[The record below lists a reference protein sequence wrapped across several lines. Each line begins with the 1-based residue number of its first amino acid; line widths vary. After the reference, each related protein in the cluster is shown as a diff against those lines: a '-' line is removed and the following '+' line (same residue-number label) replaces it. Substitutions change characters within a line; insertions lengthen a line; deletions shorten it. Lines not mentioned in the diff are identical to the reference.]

1 MFKKLSSS
9 LLIVSA
15 CVFSSCTPTVKQ
27 EIAILPTPVSLT
39 EQSGSFVLKDG
50 MKIGVSDQS
59 LFPAVGY
66 LQEILRNVI
75 SSSVEVTTD
84 KNQVDMYF
92 QLKDTGGK
100 PGSYKLQSTPEYIQV
115 EANDYSGIISAIT
128 TIRQLL
134 PAAIEVQGE
143 KQTYSI
149 PVVQIEDVP
158 RFEWRGFMLDASRHF
173 WSKDEVKHVLDL
185 MSLYK
190 LNKFHW
196 HLSDDQGWR
205 IEIEKYPLLTE
216 KGAWRKFNE
225 QDRICMARAKEEDN
239 TDFLIPEDKIRIVEG
254 DTLYGGYYTHDD
266 IKEIVAYATQRGI
279 DVIPEI
285 DMPGH
290 FLAAISQYP
299 ELACDGLIGWGETFS
314 SPVCPG
320 KDATLEF
327 CQNVFKEVFELF
339 PYEYVHMGGDEVEKA
354 NWKKCLL
361 CQKRIRTE
369 KLGSVEEL
377 QAWFV
382 RDMEKF
388 FLANG
393 KRLIGWDEVV
403 ADGLSSDAA
412 ITWWRSWAK
421 DALPTATAQK
431 QKVIACP
438 NEYFYFDYAQDQNSV
453 KKILAYD
460 PCSDDRLSPEQK
472 KYIWGVQANLWSEW
486 IPTMKRIEYL
496 IVPRM
501 IALSEIAWAEPAA
514 KPSLEEFYRQLVP
527 QFKRMDVMRVNYRVP
542 DLQGF
547 YKVNAF
553 IDETTVDLTC
563 PLPGTEIRYT
573 TDGSMPTKESTLYNG
588 ALDVT
593 ETTDFAFRTFRPDG
607 SPSDVAHTKYVKA
620 PYAEA
625 VTAPAALQPGLKA
638 VWHDFRGN
646 LCADIDAAPV
656 KGEYVVES
664 VSIPEE
670 VKGNIGLV
678 MTGYLEVP
686 ADGIYTFA
694 LLSDDGS
701 TLTLDGELLGDSDGA
716 HSSVEIIVQKALKAG
731 LHPIEVRYFD
741 CNGGVLQ
748 MELVNEK
755 GEKEMLPGAWLKH
768 EVHARV

>member
-59 LFPAVGY
+59 LFPAAGY

-84 KNQVDMYF
+84 KSQVDMYF
-92 QLKDTGGK
+92 QLKDTVGK
-100 PGSYKLQSTPEYIQV
+100 PSSYKLESTPEYIRV
-115 EANDYSGIISAIT
+115 EATDYSGIISAIT

-134 PAAIEVQGE
+134 PATIEVQGE
-143 KQTYSI
+143 KQNYSI
-149 PVVQIEDVP
+149 PVVQIEDAP

-173 WSKDEVKHVLDL
+173 WNKKEVKHVLDL

-216 KGAWRKFNE
+216 KGAWRKFNT
-225 QDRICMARAKEEDN
+225 QDRTCMARAKEEDN

-299 ELACDGLIGWGETFS
+299 ELACDGLIGWGEIFS
-314 SPVCPG
+314 SPICPG
-320 KDATLEF
+320 KDTTLEF
-327 CQNVFKEVFELF
+327 CRNVFKEIFELF

-354 NWKKCLL
+354 NWKKCPL

-393 KRLIGWDEVV
+393 KKLIGWDEVV
-403 ADGLSSDAA
+403 TDGLSSDAA

-438 NEYFYFDYAQDQNSV
+438 NEHFYFDYAQDQNSV

-460 PCSDDRLSPEQK
+460 PCADERLSPEEK
-472 KYIWGVQANLWSEW
+472 KYIWGVQANLWAEW

-553 IDETTVDLTC
+553 IDETAVDLTC

-573 TDGSMPTKESTLYNG
+573 TDGSMPTKESALYDG
-588 ALDVT
+588 ALEVE

-607 SPSDVAHTKYVKA
+607 SPSDVVRTKYVKA

-625 VTAPAALQPGLKA
+625 VTAPAALQSGLKA

-646 LCADIDAAPV
+646 LCADIEAAPV

-678 MTGYLEVP
+678 LTGYLEVP

-701 TLTLDGELLGDSDGA
+701 TLMLDGELLGDNDGA
-716 HSSVEIIVQKALKAG
+716 HSPVEIIVQKALKAG

-755 GEKEMLPGAWLKH
+755 GEKEVLPSAWLKH
-768 EVHARV
+768 E

>member
-9 LLIVSA
+9 FLIVSA
-15 CVFSSCTPTVKQ
+15 CIFSSCTPTVKQ

-59 LFPAVGY
+59 LFPAAGY

-84 KNQVDMYF
+84 KSQVDMYF
-92 QLKDTGGK
+92 QLKDTVGK
-100 PGSYKLQSTPEYIQV
+100 PSSYKLESTPEYIRV
-115 EANDYSGIISAIT
+115 EATDYSGIISAIT

-134 PAAIEVQGE
+134 PATIEVQGE
-143 KQTYSI
+143 KQNYSI
-149 PVVQIEDVP
+149 PVVQIEDAP

-173 WSKDEVKHVLDL
+173 WNKKEVKHVLDL

-216 KGAWRKFNE
+216 KGAWRKFNT
-225 QDRICMARAKEEDN
+225 QDRTCMARAKEEDN

-299 ELACDGLIGWGETFS
+299 ELACDGLIGWGEIFS
-314 SPVCPG
+314 SPICPG

-327 CQNVFKEVFELF
+327 CRNVFKEVFELF

-354 NWKKCLL
+354 NWKKCPL

-460 PCSDDRLSPEQK
+460 PCADERLSPEQK
-472 KYIWGVQANLWSEW
+472 KYIWGVQANLWAEW

-501 IALSEIAWAEPAA
+501 IALSEIAWAEPTA
-514 KPSLEEFYRQLVP
+514 KPGLEEFYRQLVP

-553 IDETTVDLTC
+553 IDETTVELTC

-573 TDGSMPTKESTLYNG
+573 TDGSMPTKESALYNG
-588 ALDVT
+588 ALEVGK
-593 ETTDFAFRTFRPDG
+593 TTDFAFRTFRPDG
-607 SPSDVAHTKYVKA
+607 SPSDVVRTKYVKA

-678 MTGYLEVP
+678 LTGYLEVP

-701 TLTLDGELLGDSDGA
+701 TLMLDGELLGDNDGA
-716 HSSVEIIVQKALKAG
+716 HSPVEIIVQKALKAG

-755 GEKEMLPGAWLKH
+755 GEKEVLPSAWLKH
-768 EVHARV
+768 E

>member
-9 LLIVSA
+9 FLIVSA
-15 CVFSSCTPTVKQ
+15 CIFSSCTPTVKQ

-59 LFPAVGY
+59 LFPAAGY

-84 KNQVDMYF
+84 KSQVDMYF
-92 QLKDTGGK
+92 QLKDTVGK
-100 PGSYKLQSTPEYIQV
+100 PSSYKLESTPEYIRV
-115 EANDYSGIISAIT
+115 EATDYSGIISAIT

-134 PAAIEVQGE
+134 PATIEVQGE
-143 KQTYSI
+143 KQNYSI
-149 PVVQIEDVP
+149 PVVQIEDAP

-173 WSKDEVKHVLDL
+173 WNKKEVKHVLDL

-216 KGAWRKFNE
+216 KGAWRKFNT
-225 QDRICMARAKEEDN
+225 QDRTCMARAKEEDN

-299 ELACDGLIGWGETFS
+299 ELACDGLIGWGEIFS
-314 SPVCPG
+314 SPICPG

-327 CQNVFKEVFELF
+327 CRNVFKEVFELF

-354 NWKKCLL
+354 NWKKCPL
-361 CQKRIRTE
+361 CQKRIRTK

-382 RDMEKF
+382 RDIEKF

-393 KRLIGWDEVV
+393 KKLIGWDEVV

-460 PCSDDRLSPEQK
+460 PCADERLSPEQK
-472 KYIWGVQANLWSEW
+472 KYIWGVQANLWAEW

-501 IALSEIAWAEPAA
+501 IALSEIAWAEPTA
-514 KPSLEEFYRQLVP
+514 KPGLEEFYRQLVP
-527 QFKRMDVMRVNYRVP
+527 QFKRMDVMRVNYKVP

-553 IDETTVDLTC
+553 IDETTVELTC

-573 TDGSMPTKESTLYNG
+573 TDGSMPTKESALYNG
-588 ALDVT
+588 ALEVGK
-593 ETTDFAFRTFRPDG
+593 TTDFAFRTFRPDG
-607 SPSDVAHTKYVKA
+607 SPSDAVRTKYVKA

-678 MTGYLEVP
+678 LTGYLEVP

-701 TLTLDGELLGDSDGA
+701 TLMLDGELLGDNDGA
-716 HSSVEIIVQKALKAG
+716 HSPVEIIVQKALKAG

-755 GEKEMLPGAWLKH
+755 GEKEVLPSAWLKH
-768 EVHARV
+768 E

>member
-9 LLIVSA
+9 FLIVSA
-15 CVFSSCTPTVKQ
+15 CIFSSCTPTVKQ

-84 KNQVDMYF
+84 KSQVDMYF
-92 QLKDTGGK
+92 QLKDTVGK
-100 PGSYKLQSTPEYIQV
+100 PGSYKLESTPEYIRV
-115 EANDYSGIISAIT
+115 EATDYSGIISAIT

-134 PAAIEVQGE
+134 PATIEVQGE
-143 KQTYSI
+143 KQNYSI
-149 PVVQIEDVP
+149 PVVQIEDAP

-173 WSKDEVKHVLDL
+173 WNKKEVKHVLDL

-216 KGAWRKFNE
+216 KGAWRKFNT
-225 QDRICMARAKEEDN
+225 QDRTCMARAKEEDN

-299 ELACDGLIGWGETFS
+299 ELACDGLIGWGEIFS
-314 SPVCPG
+314 SPICPG

-327 CQNVFKEVFELF
+327 CRNVFKEVFELF

-354 NWKKCLL
+354 NWKKCPL
-361 CQKRIRTE
+361 CQKRIRTK

-382 RDMEKF
+382 RDIEKF

-393 KRLIGWDEVV
+393 KKLIGWDEVV

-460 PCSDDRLSPEQK
+460 PCADERLSPEQK
-472 KYIWGVQANLWSEW
+472 KYIWGVQANLWAEW

-501 IALSEIAWAEPAA
+501 IALSEIAWAEPTA
-514 KPSLEEFYRQLVP
+514 KPGLEEFYRQLVP

-553 IDETTVDLTC
+553 IDETTVELTC

-573 TDGSMPTKESTLYNG
+573 TDGSMPTKESALYNG
-588 ALDVT
+588 ALEVGK
-593 ETTDFAFRTFRPDG
+593 TTDFAFRTFRPDG
-607 SPSDVAHTKYVKA
+607 SPSDVVRTKYVKA

-664 VSIPEE
+664 ASIPEE

-678 MTGYLEVP
+678 LTGYLEVP

-701 TLTLDGELLGDSDGA
+701 TLMLDGELLGDNDGA
-716 HSSVEIIVQKALKAG
+716 HSPVEIIVQKALKAG

-755 GEKEMLPGAWLKH
+755 GEKEVLPSAWLKH
-768 EVHARV
+768 E

>member
-9 LLIVSA
+9 FLIVSA
-15 CVFSSCTPTVKQ
+15 CIFSSCTPTVKQ

-84 KNQVDMYF
+84 KSQVDMYF
-92 QLKDTGGK
+92 QLKDTVGK
-100 PGSYKLQSTPEYIQV
+100 PGSYKLESTPEYIRV
-115 EANDYSGIISAIT
+115 EATDYSGIISAIT

-134 PAAIEVQGE
+134 PATIEVQGE
-143 KQTYSI
+143 KQNYSI
-149 PVVQIEDVP
+149 PVVQIEDAP

-173 WSKDEVKHVLDL
+173 WNKKEVKHVLDL

-216 KGAWRKFNE
+216 KGAWRKFNT
-225 QDRICMARAKEEDN
+225 QDRTCMARAKEEDN

-299 ELACDGLIGWGETFS
+299 ELACDGLIGWGEIFS
-314 SPVCPG
+314 SPICPG

-327 CQNVFKEVFELF
+327 CRNVFKEVFELF

-354 NWKKCLL
+354 NWKKCPL

-393 KRLIGWDEVV
+393 KKLIGWDEVV
-403 ADGLSSDAA
+403 SDGLSSDAA

-460 PCSDDRLSPEQK
+460 PCADERLSPEQK
-472 KYIWGVQANLWSEW
+472 KYIWGVQANLWAEW

-501 IALSEIAWAEPAA
+501 IALSEIAWAEPTA
-514 KPSLEEFYRQLVP
+514 KPGLEEFYRQLVP

-553 IDETTVDLTC
+553 IDETTVELTC

-573 TDGSMPTKESTLYNG
+573 TDGSMPTKESALYNG
-588 ALDVT
+588 ALEVGK
-593 ETTDFAFRTFRPDG
+593 TTDFAFRTFRPDG
-607 SPSDVAHTKYVKA
+607 SPSDAVRTKYVKA

-678 MTGYLEVP
+678 LTGYLEVP

-701 TLTLDGELLGDSDGA
+701 TLMLDGELLGDNDGA
-716 HSSVEIIVQKALKAG
+716 HSPVEIIVQKALKAG

-755 GEKEMLPGAWLKH
+755 GEKEVLPSAWLKH
-768 EVHARV
+768 E

>member
-15 CVFSSCTPTVKQ
+15 CIFSSCTSTVKQ

-39 EQSGSFVLKDG
+39 EQSGSFVFKDG
-50 MKIGVSDQS
+50 MKIGVSHQS
-59 LFPAVGY
+59 LFPAIGY
-66 LQEILRNVI
+66 LQEILRNVV

-84 KNQVDMYF
+84 KDQVDMYF
-92 QLKDTGGK
+92 QLKEEGGK
-100 PGSYKLQSTPEYIQV
+100 PGSYKLQSTPDFIRV

-134 PAAIEVQGE
+134 PAEIEVQG
-143 KQTYSI
+143 KTQTYSI
-149 PVVQIEDVP
+149 PAVQIEDAP

-173 WSKDEVKHVLDL
+173 WNKEEVKHVLDL
-185 MSLYK
+185 MALYK

-205 IEIEKYPLLTE
+205 IEIERYPLLTE
-216 KGAWRKFNE
+216 KGAWRKFNT
-225 QDRICMARAKEEDN
+225 QDRTCMARAKEEDN

-290 FLAAISQYP
+290 FLAAIGQYP
-299 ELACDGLIGWGETFS
+299 ELACDGLIGWGQIFS
-314 SPVCPG
+314 SPICPG
-320 KDATLEF
+320 KDSTLEF
-327 CQNVFKEVFELF
+327 CRNVFKEVFELF
-339 PYEYVHMGGDEVEKA
+339 PYEYVHMGGDEVEKD
-354 NWKKCLL
+354 NWKKCPL
-361 CQKRIRTE
+361 CQKRIRAE

-393 KRLIGWDEVV
+393 KKLIGWDEVV

-421 DALPTATAQK
+421 DALPIATAQK

-438 NEYFYFDYAQDQNSV
+438 NEHFYFDYAQDQNSV
-453 KKILAYD
+453 KKILAFD
-460 PCSDDRLSPEQK
+460 PYTDNRLSPEQK
-472 KYIWGVQANLWSEW
+472 EYIWGIQANLWSEW
-486 IPTMKRIEYL
+486 IPTMRRIEYM

-501 IALSEIAWAEPAA
+501 IALSEIAWAEPTA
-514 KPSLEEFYRQLVP
+514 KPGLEEFYRQLVP
-527 QFKRMDVMRVNYRVP
+527 QFKRMYVMGVNYRIP

-547 YKVNAF
+547 YTVNAF
-553 IDETTVDLTC
+553 IDEAVVNLTC

-573 TDGSMPTKESTLYNG
+573 TDGSMPTRESALYNG
-588 ALDVT
+588 TLKVN
-593 ETTDFAFRTFRPDG
+593 ETTDFTFRTFRTDG
-607 SPSDVAHTKYVKA
+607 SPSDVTRTKYVKA

-625 VTAPAALQPGLKA
+625 IPAPSSLQPGLKA

-670 VKGNIGLV
+670 VKGDIGLV
-678 MTGYLEVP
+678 LTGYLEVP
-686 ADGIYTFA
+686 TDGIYTFA

-701 TLTLDGELLGDSDGA
+701 TLTLDGELLGDNDGA

-731 LHPIEVRYFD
+731 LHPIDVRYFD

-755 GEKEMLPGAWLKH
+755 GEKEALPKTWLKH
-768 EVHARV
+768 E

>member
-9 LLIVSA
+9 FLIVSA
-15 CVFSSCTPTVKQ
+15 CIFSSCTPTVKQ

-59 LFPAVGY
+59 LFPAAGY

-84 KNQVDMYF
+84 KSQVDMYF
-92 QLKDTGGK
+92 QLKDTVGK
-100 PGSYKLQSTPEYIQV
+100 PGSYKLESTPEYIRV
-115 EANDYSGIISAIT
+115 EATDYSGIISAIT

-134 PAAIEVQGE
+134 PATIEVQGE
-143 KQTYSI
+143 KQNYSI
-149 PVVQIEDVP
+149 PVVQIEDAP

-173 WSKDEVKHVLDL
+173 WNKKEVKHVLDL

-216 KGAWRKFNE
+216 KGAWRKFNT
-225 QDRICMARAKEEDN
+225 QDRTCMARAKEEDN

-299 ELACDGLIGWGETFS
+299 ELACDGLIGWGEIFS
-314 SPVCPG
+314 SPICPG

-327 CQNVFKEVFELF
+327 CRNVFKEVFELF

-354 NWKKCLL
+354 NWKKCPL

-393 KRLIGWDEVV
+393 KKLIGWDEVV
-403 ADGLSSDAA
+403 TDGLSSDAA

-460 PCSDDRLSPEQK
+460 PCADERLSPEQK
-472 KYIWGVQANLWSEW
+472 KYIWGVQANLWAEW

-501 IALSEIAWAEPAA
+501 IALSEIAWAEPTA
-514 KPSLEEFYRQLVP
+514 KPGLEEFYRQLVP

-553 IDETTVDLTC
+553 IDETTVELTC

-573 TDGSMPTKESTLYNG
+573 TDGSMPTKESALYNG
-588 ALDVT
+588 ALEVGK
-593 ETTDFAFRTFRPDG
+593 TTDFAFRTFRPDG
-607 SPSDVAHTKYVKA
+607 SPSDAVRTKYVKA

-678 MTGYLEVP
+678 LTGYLEVP

-701 TLTLDGELLGDSDGA
+701 TLMLDGELLGDNDGA
-716 HSSVEIIVQKALKAG
+716 HSPVEIIVQKALKAG

-755 GEKEMLPGAWLKH
+755 GEKEVLPSAWLKH
-768 EVHARV
+768 E

>member
-9 LLIVSA
+9 FLIVSA
-15 CVFSSCTPTVKQ
+15 CIFSSCTPTVKQ

-59 LFPAVGY
+59 LFPAAGY

-84 KNQVDMYF
+84 KSQVDMYF
-92 QLKDTGGK
+92 QLKDTVGK
-100 PGSYKLQSTPEYIQV
+100 PSSYKLESTPEYIRV
-115 EANDYSGIISAIT
+115 EATDYSGIISAIT

-134 PAAIEVQGE
+134 PATIEVQGE
-143 KQTYSI
+143 KQNYSI
-149 PVVQIEDVP
+149 PVVQIEDAP

-173 WSKDEVKHVLDL
+173 WNKKEVKHVLDL

-216 KGAWRKFNE
+216 KGAWRKFNT
-225 QDRICMARAKEEDN
+225 QDRTCMARAKEEDN

-290 FLAAISQYP
+290 FLAAIGQYP
-299 ELACDGLIGWGETFS
+299 ELVCDGLIGWGKTFS
-314 SPVCPG
+314 SPICPG
-320 KDATLEF
+320 KDTTLEF

-354 NWKKCLL
+354 NWKKCPL

-393 KRLIGWDEVV
+393 KKLIGWDEVV
-403 ADGLSSDAA
+403 SDGLSSDAA

-460 PCSDDRLSPEQK
+460 PCADERLSPEQK
-472 KYIWGVQANLWSEW
+472 KYIWGVQANLWAEW

-501 IALSEIAWAEPAA
+501 IALSEIAWAEPTA
-514 KPSLEEFYRQLVP
+514 KPGLEEFYRQLVP

-553 IDETTVDLTC
+553 IDETTVELTC
-563 PLPGTEIRYT
+563 PFRY
-573 TDGSMPTKESTLYNG
+573 PVL
-588 ALDVT
+588 
-593 ETTDFAFRTFRPDG
+593 
-607 SPSDVAHTKYVKA
+607 KYVIRQT
-620 PYAEA
+620 A
-625 VTAPAALQPGLKA
+625 VCLPKNQLFITVLWKLGRLRISLSALFVRMVLL
-638 VWHDFRGN
+638 RMR
-646 LCADIDAAPV
+646 C
-656 KGEYVVES
+656 
-664 VSIPEE
+664 
-670 VKGNIGLV
+670 
-678 MTGYLEVP
+678 VP
-686 ADGIYTFA
+686 
-694 LLSDDGS
+694 S
-701 TLTLDGELLGDSDGA
+701 
-716 HSSVEIIVQKALKAG
+716 
-731 LHPIEVRYFD
+731 
-741 CNGGVLQ
+741 
-748 MELVNEK
+748 M
-755 GEKEMLPGAWLKH
+755 
-768 EVHARV
+768 

>member
-9 LLIVSA
+9 FLIVSA
-15 CVFSSCTPTVKQ
+15 CIFSSCTPTVKQ

-59 LFPAVGY
+59 LFPAAGY

-84 KNQVDMYF
+84 KSQVDMYF
-92 QLKDTGGK
+92 QLKDTVGK
-100 PGSYKLQSTPEYIQV
+100 PSSYKLESTPEYIRV
-115 EANDYSGIISAIT
+115 EATDYSGIISAIT

-134 PAAIEVQGE
+134 PATIEVQGE
-143 KQTYSI
+143 KQNYSI
-149 PVVQIEDVP
+149 PVVQIEDAP

-173 WSKDEVKHVLDL
+173 WNKKEVKHVLDL

-216 KGAWRKFNE
+216 KGAWRKFNT
-225 QDRICMARAKEEDN
+225 QDRTCMARAKEEDN

-299 ELACDGLIGWGETFS
+299 ELACDGLIGWGEIFS
-314 SPVCPG
+314 SPICPG

-327 CQNVFKEVFELF
+327 CRNVFKEVFELF

-354 NWKKCLL
+354 NWKKCPL

-460 PCSDDRLSPEQK
+460 PCADERLSPEQK
-472 KYIWGVQANLWSEW
+472 EYIWGVQANLWAEW

-501 IALSEIAWAEPAA
+501 IALSEIAWAEPTA
-514 KPSLEEFYRQLVP
+514 KPDLEEFYRQLVP

-553 IDETTVDLTC
+553 IDETTVELTC

-573 TDGSMPTKESTLYNG
+573 TDGSMPTKESALYNG
-588 ALDVT
+588 ALEVGK
-593 ETTDFAFRTFRPDG
+593 TTDFAFRTFRPDG
-607 SPSDVAHTKYVKA
+607 SPSDAVRTKYVKA

-678 MTGYLEVP
+678 LTGYLEVP

-701 TLTLDGELLGDSDGA
+701 TLMLDGELLGDNDGA
-716 HSSVEIIVQKALKAG
+716 HSPVEIIVQKALKAG

-755 GEKEMLPGAWLKH
+755 GEKEVLPSAWLKH
-768 EVHARV
+768 E

>member
-9 LLIVSA
+9 FLIVSA
-15 CVFSSCTPTVKQ
+15 CIFSSCTPTVKQ

-59 LFPAVGY
+59 LFPATGY

-84 KNQVDMYF
+84 KSQVDMYF
-92 QLKDTGGK
+92 QLKDTAGK
-100 PGSYKLQSTPEYIQV
+100 PGSYKLESTPEYIRV
-115 EANDYSGIISAIT
+115 EATDYSGIISAIT

-134 PAAIEVQGE
+134 PAVTEVQGE
-143 KQTYSI
+143 KQNYSI
-149 PVVQIEDVP
+149 PVVQIEDAP

-173 WSKDEVKHVLDL
+173 WNKKEVKHILDL

-216 KGAWRKFNE
+216 KGAWRKFNT
-225 QDRICMARAKEEDN
+225 QDRTCMARAKEEDN

-299 ELACDGLIGWGETFS
+299 ELACDGLIGWGEIFS
-314 SPVCPG
+314 SPICPG

-327 CQNVFKEVFELF
+327 CRNVFKEVFELF

-354 NWKKCLL
+354 NWKKCPL

-393 KRLIGWDEVV
+393 KKLIGWDEVV
-403 ADGLSSDAA
+403 SDGLSSDAT

-431 QKVIACP
+431 QKVIVCP

-460 PCSDDRLSPEQK
+460 PCADERLSPEQK
-472 KYIWGVQANLWSEW
+472 EYIWGVQANLWAEW

-501 IALSEIAWAEPAA
+501 IALSEIAWAEPTA
-514 KPSLEEFYRQLVP
+514 KPDLEEFYRQLVP

-553 IDETTVDLTC
+553 IDETTVELTC

-573 TDGSMPTKESTLYNG
+573 TDGSMPTKESALYNG
-588 ALDVT
+588 ALEVGK
-593 ETTDFAFRTFRPDG
+593 TTDFAFRTFRPDG
-607 SPSDVAHTKYVKA
+607 SPSDVVRTKYVKA

-678 MTGYLEVP
+678 LTGYLEVP

-701 TLTLDGELLGDSDGA
+701 TLMLDGELLGDNDGA
-716 HSSVEIIVQKALKAG
+716 HSPVEIIVQKALKAG

-748 MELVNEK
+748 VELVNEK
-755 GEKEMLPGAWLKH
+755 GEKEVLPNAWLKH
-768 EVHARV
+768 E

>member
-1 MFKKLSSS
+1 MFKKLSTS

-15 CVFSSCTPTVKQ
+15 CVLSSCTSAVKQ
-27 EIAILPTPVSLT
+27 EVSILPTPVSLT
-39 EQSGSFVLKDG
+39 EESGEFVLKDG

-59 LFPAVGY
+59 LSPAAVY
-66 LQEILRNVI
+66 LQEMLRHIV
-75 SSSVEVTTD
+75 SSSVEFTND
-84 KNQVDMYF
+84 ASQVDVYL
-92 QLKDTGGK
+92 QLGNAGGK
-100 PGSYKLQSTPEYIQV
+100 SGSYKLQSTPKSILV
-115 EANDYSGIISAIT
+115 EASDYSGIIAAIAT
-128 TIRQLL
+128 LRQLL
-134 PAAIEVQGE
+134 PAEIESQVT

-149 PVVQIEDVP
+149 PAVRIADSP

-173 WSKDEVKHVLDL
+173 WNKEEVKHVLDL

-196 HLSDDQGWR
+196 HLTDDQGWR
-205 IEIEKYPLLTE
+205 IEIKKYPLLTE
-216 KGAWRKFNE
+216 KGAWRKFNTH
-225 QDRICMARAKEEDN
+225 DRTCMARAKEEDN
-239 TDFLIPEDKIRIVEG
+239 TDFLIPEDKLRIVEG
-254 DTLYGGYYTHDD
+254 DTLYGGYYTQED
-266 IKEIVAYATQRGI
+266 IKEVVAYATQRGI

-290 FLAAISQYP
+290 FLAAIGQYP
-299 ELACDGLIGWGETFS
+299 DLACDGLIGWGETFS
-314 SPVCPG
+314 SPICPG
-320 KDATLEF
+320 KDSTLDF
-327 CQNVFKEVFELF
+327 CRNIFKEVFELF
-339 PYEYVHMGGDEVEKA
+339 PYEYVHMGGDEVEKT
-354 NWKKCLL
+354 NWKKCPR

-393 KRLIGWDEVV
+393 KKLIGWDEVV

-421 DALPTATAQK
+421 DALPTATAQN

-438 NEYFYFDYAQDQNSV
+438 NEYFYFDYAPDRNSV

-460 PCSDDRLSPEQK
+460 PCADDRLSSEQK
-472 KYIWGVQANLWSEW
+472 EFIWGVQANLWAEW
-486 IPTMKRIEYL
+486 IPSMKRVEYL

-501 IALSEIAWAEPAA
+501 MALSEIAWVEPAA
-514 KPSLEEFYRQLVP
+514 KPTIEEFYHQLVP

-553 IDETTVDLTC
+553 VDETSVDLIS
-563 PLPGTEIRYT
+563 PLPGAEIRYT
-573 TDGSMPTKESTLYNG
+573 TDGSMPTKESSLYGG
-588 ALDVT
+588 ALKVT

-607 SPSDVAHTKYVKA
+607 SPSDVAYAKYIKT

-625 VTAPAALQPGLKA
+625 VTAPAALKDGLKA
-638 VWHDFRGN
+638 VWHDYHGD

-664 VSIPEE
+664 VSIPEG
-670 VKGNIGLV
+670 VKGDIGLIL
-678 MTGYLEVP
+678 TGYLEIP

-701 TLTLDGELLGDSDGA
+701 TLVLDGELLGDNDGA
-716 HSSVEIIVQKALKAG
+716 HAPVEIIVQKALKAG

-741 CNGGVLQ
+741 YNGGLLE
-748 MELVNEK
+748 MKLVTEK
-755 GEKEMLPGAWLKH
+755 GEKEALPAAWLKH
-768 EVHARV
+768 E

>member
-9 LLIVSA
+9 FLIVSA
-15 CVFSSCTPTVKQ
+15 CIFSSCTPTVKQ

-59 LFPAVGY
+59 LFPAAGY

-84 KNQVDMYF
+84 KSQVDMYF
-92 QLKDTGGK
+92 QLKDIVGK
-100 PGSYKLQSTPEYIQV
+100 PGSYKLESTPEYIRV
-115 EANDYSGIISAIT
+115 EATDYSGIISAIT

-134 PAAIEVQGE
+134 PATIEVQGE
-143 KQTYSI
+143 KQNYSI
-149 PVVQIEDVP
+149 PVVQIEDAP

-173 WSKDEVKHVLDL
+173 WNKKEVKHVLDL

-216 KGAWRKFNE
+216 KGAWRKFNT
-225 QDRICMARAKEEDN
+225 QDRTCMARAKEEDN

-299 ELACDGLIGWGETFS
+299 ELACDGLIGWGEIFS
-314 SPVCPG
+314 SPICPG

-327 CQNVFKEVFELF
+327 CRNVFKEVFELF

-354 NWKKCLL
+354 NWKKCPL

-393 KRLIGWDEVV
+393 KKLIGWDEVV
-403 ADGLSSDAA
+403 SDGLSSDAA

-460 PCSDDRLSPEQK
+460 PCADERLSPEQK
-472 KYIWGVQANLWSEW
+472 KYIWGVQANLWAEW

-501 IALSEIAWAEPAA
+501 IALSEIAWAEPTA
-514 KPSLEEFYRQLVP
+514 KPGLEEFYRQLVP

-553 IDETTVDLTC
+553 IDETTVELTC

-573 TDGSMPTKESTLYNG
+573 TDGSMPTKESALYNG
-588 ALDVT
+588 ALEVGK
-593 ETTDFAFRTFRPDG
+593 TTDFAFRTFRPDG
-607 SPSDVAHTKYVKA
+607 SPSDAVRTKYVKA

-678 MTGYLEVP
+678 LTGYLEVP

-701 TLTLDGELLGDSDGA
+701 TLMLDGELLGDNDGA
-716 HSSVEIIVQKALKAG
+716 HSPVEIIVQKALKAG

-755 GEKEMLPGAWLKH
+755 GEKEVLPSAWLKH
-768 EVHARV
+768 E

>member
-9 LLIVSA
+9 FLIVSA
-15 CVFSSCTPTVKQ
+15 CIFSSCTPTVKQ

-59 LFPAVGY
+59 LFPAAGY

-84 KNQVDMYF
+84 KSQVDMYF
-92 QLKDTGGK
+92 QLKDTVGK
-100 PGSYKLQSTPEYIQV
+100 PSSYKLESTPEYIRV
-115 EANDYSGIISAIT
+115 EATDYSGIISAIT

-134 PAAIEVQGE
+134 PATIEVQGE
-143 KQTYSI
+143 KQNYSI
-149 PVVQIEDVP
+149 PVVQIEDAP

-173 WSKDEVKHVLDL
+173 WNKKEVKHVLDL

-216 KGAWRKFNE
+216 KGAWRKFNT
-225 QDRICMARAKEEDN
+225 QDRTCMARAKEEDN

-299 ELACDGLIGWGETFS
+299 ELACDGLIGWGEIFS
-314 SPVCPG
+314 SPICPG

-327 CQNVFKEVFELF
+327 CRNVFKEVFELF

-354 NWKKCLL
+354 NWKKCPL

-393 KRLIGWDEVV
+393 KKLIGWDEVV
-403 ADGLSSDAA
+403 SDGLSSDAA

-460 PCSDDRLSPEQK
+460 PCADERLSPEQK
-472 KYIWGVQANLWSEW
+472 KYIWGVQANLWAEW

-501 IALSEIAWAEPAA
+501 IALSEIAWAEPTA
-514 KPSLEEFYRQLVP
+514 KPGLEEFYRQLVP

-553 IDETTVDLTC
+553 IDETTVELTC

-573 TDGSMPTKESTLYNG
+573 TDGSMPTKESALYNG
-588 ALDVT
+588 ALEVGK
-593 ETTDFAFRTFRPDG
+593 TTDFAFRTFRPDG
-607 SPSDVAHTKYVKA
+607 SPSDAVRTKYVKA

-625 VTAPAALQPGLKA
+625 VTAPAALQSGLKA

-646 LCADIDAAPV
+646 LCADIEAAPV

-678 MTGYLEVP
+678 LTGYLEVP

-701 TLTLDGELLGDSDGA
+701 TLMLDGELLGDNDGA
-716 HSSVEIIVQKALKAG
+716 HSPVEIIVQKALKAG

-755 GEKEMLPGAWLKH
+755 GEKEVLPSAWLKH
-768 EVHARV
+768 E

>member
-9 LLIVSA
+9 FLIVSA
-15 CVFSSCTPTVKQ
+15 CIFSSCTPTVKQ

-59 LFPAVGY
+59 LFPAAGY

-84 KNQVDMYF
+84 KSQVDMYF
-92 QLKDTGGK
+92 QLKDTVGK
-100 PGSYKLQSTPEYIQV
+100 PGSYKLESTPEYIRV
-115 EANDYSGIISAIT
+115 EATDYSGIISAIT

-134 PAAIEVQGE
+134 PATIEVQGE
-143 KQTYSI
+143 KQNYSI
-149 PVVQIEDVP
+149 PVVQIEDAP

-173 WSKDEVKHVLDL
+173 WNKKEVKHVLDL

-216 KGAWRKFNE
+216 KGAWRKFNT
-225 QDRICMARAKEEDN
+225 QDRTCMARAKEEDN

-299 ELACDGLIGWGETFS
+299 ELACDGLIGWGEIFS
-314 SPVCPG
+314 SPICPG

-327 CQNVFKEVFELF
+327 CRNVFKEVFELF

-354 NWKKCLL
+354 NWKKCPL

-460 PCSDDRLSPEQK
+460 PCADERLSPEQK
-472 KYIWGVQANLWSEW
+472 KYIWGVQANLWAEW

-501 IALSEIAWAEPAA
+501 IALSEIAWAEPTA
-514 KPSLEEFYRQLVP
+514 KPGLEEFYRQLVP

-553 IDETTVDLTC
+553 IDETTVELTC

-573 TDGSMPTKESTLYNG
+573 TDGSMPTKESALYNG
-588 ALDVT
+588 ALEVGK
-593 ETTDFAFRTFRPDG
+593 TTDFAFRTFRPDG
-607 SPSDVAHTKYVKA
+607 SPSDVVRTKYVKA

-678 MTGYLEVP
+678 LTGYLEVP

-701 TLTLDGELLGDSDGA
+701 TLMLDGELLGDNDGA
-716 HSSVEIIVQKALKAG
+716 HSPVEIIVQKALKAG

-755 GEKEMLPGAWLKH
+755 GEKEVLPSAWLKH
-768 EVHARV
+768 E

>member
-9 LLIVSA
+9 FLIVSA
-15 CVFSSCTPTVKQ
+15 CIFSSCTPTVKQ

-59 LFPAVGY
+59 LFPAAGY

-84 KNQVDMYF
+84 KSQVDMYF
-92 QLKDTGGK
+92 QLKDTVGK
-100 PGSYKLQSTPEYIQV
+100 PSSYKLESTPEYIRV
-115 EANDYSGIISAIT
+115 EATDYSGIISAIT

-134 PAAIEVQGE
+134 PATIEVQGE
-143 KQTYSI
+143 KQNYSI
-149 PVVQIEDVP
+149 PVVQIEDAP

-173 WSKDEVKHVLDL
+173 WNKKEVKHVLDL

-216 KGAWRKFNE
+216 KGAWRKFNT
-225 QDRICMARAKEEDN
+225 QDRTCMARAKEEDN

-299 ELACDGLIGWGETFS
+299 ELACDGLIGWGEIFS
-314 SPVCPG
+314 SPICPG

-327 CQNVFKEVFELF
+327 CRNVFKEVFELF

-354 NWKKCLL
+354 NWKKCPL

-460 PCSDDRLSPEQK
+460 PCADERLSPEQK
-472 KYIWGVQANLWSEW
+472 KYIWGVQANLWAEW

-501 IALSEIAWAEPAA
+501 IALSEIAWAEPTA
-514 KPSLEEFYRQLVP
+514 KPGLEEFYRQLVP

-553 IDETTVDLTC
+553 IDETTVELTC

-573 TDGSMPTKESTLYNG
+573 TDGSMPTKESALYNG
-588 ALDVT
+588 ALEVGK
-593 ETTDFAFRTFRPDG
+593 TTDFAFRTFRPDG
-607 SPSDVAHTKYVKA
+607 SPPDAVRTKYVKA

-678 MTGYLEVP
+678 LTGYLEVP

-701 TLTLDGELLGDSDGA
+701 TLMLDGELLGDNDGA
-716 HSSVEIIVQKALKAG
+716 HSPVEIIVQKALKAG

-755 GEKEMLPGAWLKH
+755 GEKEVLPSAWLKH
-768 EVHARV
+768 E

>member
-9 LLIVSA
+9 FLIVSA
-15 CVFSSCTPTVKQ
+15 CIFSSCTPTVKQ

-59 LFPAVGY
+59 LFPAAGY

-84 KNQVDMYF
+84 KSQVDMYF
-92 QLKDTGGK
+92 QLKDTVGK
-100 PGSYKLQSTPEYIQV
+100 PSSYKLESTPEYIRV
-115 EANDYSGIISAIT
+115 EATDYSGIISAIT

-134 PAAIEVQGE
+134 PATIEVQGE
-143 KQTYSI
+143 KQNYSI
-149 PVVQIEDVP
+149 PVVQIEDAP

-173 WSKDEVKHVLDL
+173 WNKKEVKHVLDL

-216 KGAWRKFNE
+216 KGAWRKFNT
-225 QDRICMARAKEEDN
+225 QDRTCMARAKEEDN

-290 FLAAISQYP
+290 FLAAIGQYS
-299 ELACDGLIGWGETFS
+299 ELVCDGLIGWGKTFS
-314 SPVCPG
+314 SPICPG
-320 KDATLEF
+320 KDTTLEF

-354 NWKKCLL
+354 NWKKCPL

-393 KRLIGWDEVV
+393 KKLIGWDEVV
-403 ADGLSSDAA
+403 SDGLSSDAA

-460 PCSDDRLSPEQK
+460 PCADERLSPEQK
-472 KYIWGVQANLWSEW
+472 KYIWGVQANLWAEW

-501 IALSEIAWAEPAA
+501 IALSEIAWAEPTA
-514 KPSLEEFYRQLVP
+514 KPGLEEFYRQLVP

-553 IDETTVDLTC
+553 IDETTVELTC

-573 TDGSMPTKESTLYNG
+573 TDGSMPTKESALYNG
-588 ALDVT
+588 ALEVGK
-593 ETTDFAFRTFRPDG
+593 TTDFAFRTFRPDG
-607 SPSDVAHTKYVKA
+607 SPSDAVRTKYVKA

-678 MTGYLEVP
+678 LTGYLEVP

-701 TLTLDGELLGDSDGA
+701 TLMLDGELLGDNDGA
-716 HSSVEIIVQKALKAG
+716 HSPVEIIVQKALKAG

-755 GEKEMLPGAWLKH
+755 GEKEVLPSAWLKH
-768 EVHARV
+768 E

>member
-9 LLIVSA
+9 FLIVSA
-15 CVFSSCTPTVKQ
+15 CIFSSCTPTVKQ

-59 LFPAVGY
+59 LFPAAGY

-84 KNQVDMYF
+84 KSQVDMYF
-92 QLKDTGGK
+92 QLKDIVGK
-100 PGSYKLQSTPEYIQV
+100 PGSYKLESTPEYIRV
-115 EANDYSGIISAIT
+115 EATDYSGIISAIT

-134 PAAIEVQGE
+134 PATIEVQGE
-143 KQTYSI
+143 KQNYSI
-149 PVVQIEDVP
+149 PVVQIEDAP

-173 WSKDEVKHVLDL
+173 WNKKEVKHVLDL

-216 KGAWRKFNE
+216 KGAWRKFNT
-225 QDRICMARAKEEDN
+225 QDRTCMARAKEEDN

-290 FLAAISQYP
+290 FLAASGQYP
-299 ELACDGLIGWGETFS
+299 ELVCDGLIGWGKTFS
-314 SPVCPG
+314 SPICPG
-320 KDATLEF
+320 KDTTLEF

-354 NWKKCLL
+354 NWKKCPL

-393 KRLIGWDEVV
+393 KKLIGWDEVV
-403 ADGLSSDAA
+403 SDGLSSDAA

-460 PCSDDRLSPEQK
+460 PCADERLSPEQK
-472 KYIWGVQANLWSEW
+472 KYIWGVQANLWAEW

-501 IALSEIAWAEPAA
+501 IALSEIAWAEPTA
-514 KPSLEEFYRQLVP
+514 KPGLEEFYRQLVP

-553 IDETTVDLTC
+553 IDETTVELTC

-573 TDGSMPTKESTLYNG
+573 TGGSMPTKESALYNG
-588 ALDVT
+588 ALEVGK
-593 ETTDFAFRTFRPDG
+593 TTDFAFRTFRPDG
-607 SPSDVAHTKYVKA
+607 SPSDAVRTKYVKA

-646 LCADIDAAPV
+646 LCADIDVAPV

-678 MTGYLEVP
+678 LTGYLEVP

-701 TLTLDGELLGDSDGA
+701 TLMLDGELLGDNDGA
-716 HSSVEIIVQKALKAG
+716 HSPVEIIVQKALKAG

-755 GEKEMLPGAWLKH
+755 GEKEVLPSAWLKH
-768 EVHARV
+768 E

>member
-59 LFPAVGY
+59 LFLAVGY

>member
-9 LLIVSA
+9 FLIVSA
-15 CVFSSCTPTVKQ
+15 CIFSSCTPTVKQ

-59 LFPAVGY
+59 LFPAAGY

-84 KNQVDMYF
+84 KSQVDMYF
-92 QLKDTGGK
+92 QLKDTVGK
-100 PGSYKLQSTPEYIQV
+100 PGSYKLESTPEYIRV
-115 EANDYSGIISAIT
+115 EATDYSGIISAIT

-134 PAAIEVQGE
+134 PATIEVQGE
-143 KQTYSI
+143 KQNYSI
-149 PVVQIEDVP
+149 PVVQIEDAP

-173 WSKDEVKHVLDL
+173 WNKKEVKHVLDL

-216 KGAWRKFNE
+216 KGAWRKFNT
-225 QDRICMARAKEEDN
+225 QDRTCMARAKEEDN

-299 ELACDGLIGWGETFS
+299 ELACDGLIGWGEIFS
-314 SPVCPG
+314 SPICPG

-327 CQNVFKEVFELF
+327 CRNVFKEVFELF

-354 NWKKCLL
+354 NWKKCPL

-393 KRLIGWDEVV
+393 KKLIGWDEVV
-403 ADGLSSDAA
+403 SDGLSSDAA

-460 PCSDDRLSPEQK
+460 PCADERLSPEQK
-472 KYIWGVQANLWSEW
+472 KYIWGVQANLWAEW

-501 IALSEIAWAEPAA
+501 IALSEIAWAEPTA
-514 KPSLEEFYRQLVP
+514 KPGLEEFYRQLVP

-553 IDETTVDLTC
+553 IDETTVELTC

-573 TDGSMPTKESTLYNG
+573 TDGSMPTKESALYNG
-588 ALDVT
+588 ALEVGK
-593 ETTDFAFRTFRPDG
+593 TTDFAFRTFRPDG
-607 SPSDVAHTKYVKA
+607 SPSDAVRTKYVKA

-625 VTAPAALQPGLKA
+625 VTAPAALQAGLKA

-678 MTGYLEVP
+678 LTGYLEVP

-701 TLTLDGELLGDSDGA
+701 TLMLDGELLGDNDGA
-716 HSSVEIIVQKALKAG
+716 HSPVEIIVQKALKAG

-755 GEKEMLPGAWLKH
+755 GEKEVLPSAWLKH
-768 EVHARV
+768 E

>member
-1 MFKKLSSS
+1 
-9 LLIVSA
+9 
-15 CVFSSCTPTVKQ
+15 
-27 EIAILPTPVSLT
+27 
-39 EQSGSFVLKDG
+39 

-59 LFPAVGY
+59 LFPAAGY

-84 KNQVDMYF
+84 KSQVDMYF
-92 QLKDTGGK
+92 QLKDTVGK
-100 PGSYKLQSTPEYIQV
+100 SGSYKLESTPEYIRV
-115 EANDYSGIISAIT
+115 EATDYSGIISAIT

-134 PAAIEVQGE
+134 PATIEVQGE
-143 KQTYSI
+143 KQNYSI
-149 PVVQIEDVP
+149 PIVQIEDAP

-173 WSKDEVKHVLDL
+173 WNKKEVKHVLDL

-216 KGAWRKFNE
+216 KGAWRKFNT
-225 QDRICMARAKEEDN
+225 QDRTCMARAKEEDN

-299 ELACDGLIGWGETFS
+299 ELACDGLIGWGEIFS
-314 SPVCPG
+314 SPICPG

-327 CQNVFKEVFELF
+327 CRNVFKEVFELF

-354 NWKKCLL
+354 NWKKCPL

-460 PCSDDRLSPEQK
+460 PCADERLSPEQK
-472 KYIWGVQANLWSEW
+472 KYIWGVQANLWAEW

-514 KPSLEEFYRQLVP
+514 KPGLEEFYRQLVP

-547 YKVNAF
+547 YKVNAC
-553 IDETTVDLTC
+553 IDETAMELTC

-573 TDGSMPTKESTLYNG
+573 TDGSMPTKESALYNG
-588 ALDVT
+588 ALEVGK
-593 ETTDFAFRTFRPDG
+593 TTDFAFRTFRPDG
-607 SPSDVAHTKYVKA
+607 SPSDVVRTKYVKA

-646 LCADIDAAPV
+646 LCADMDAAPV

-678 MTGYLEVP
+678 LTGYLEVP

-701 TLTLDGELLGDSDGA
+701 TLMLDGELLGDNDGA
-716 HSSVEIIVQKALKAG
+716 HSPVEIIVQKALKVG

-755 GEKEMLPGAWLKH
+755 GEKEVLPSMWLKH
-768 EVHARV
+768 E

>member
-1 MFKKLSSS
+1 MFKQLSTS

-15 CVFSSCTPTVKQ
+15 CVFSACTSVVKQ
-27 EIAILPTPVSLT
+27 EVAILPTPVSLT
-39 EQSGSFVLKDG
+39 EQSGAFVFKDE

-66 LQEILRNVI
+66 LQEILRNVV
-75 SSSVEVTTD
+75 SSSVEVTAD
-84 KNQVDMYF
+84 KDLVDVYF
-92 QLKDTGGK
+92 QLGNTEGK
-100 PGSYKLQSTPEYIQV
+100 HGSYKLQSTPEFIRV
-115 EANDYSGIISAIT
+115 EANDYSGIISAVT

-134 PAAIEVQGE
+134 PAEIEMQGT
-143 KQTYSI
+143 KRTYSI
-149 PVVQIEDVP
+149 PAVQIEDAP

-173 WSKDEVKHVLDL
+173 WNKEEVKHVLDL

-196 HLSDDQGWR
+196 HLTDDQGWR

-216 KGAWRKFNE
+216 KGAWRQFNNH
-225 QDRICMARAKEEDN
+225 DRTCMARAAEEDN
-239 TDFLIPEDKIRIVEG
+239 TDFLIPEDKLRIVEG

-266 IKEIVAYATQRGI
+266 VKEIVAYAAQRGI

-299 ELACDGLIGWGETFS
+299 DLACDGLIGWGEIFS
-314 SPVCPG
+314 SPICPG
-320 KDATLEF
+320 KDETLEF
-327 CQNVFKEVFELF
+327 CRNVFKEIFELF
-339 PYEYVHMGGDEVEKA
+339 PYEYVHMGGDEVEKN
-354 NWKKCLL
+354 NWKKCPR

-369 KLGSVEEL
+369 NLGSVEEL

-382 RDMEKF
+382 HDMEKF
-388 FLANG
+388 FHANG
-393 KRLIGWDEVV
+393 KKLVGWDEVV
-403 ADGLSSDAA
+403 KDGLSSDAV

-421 DALPTATAQK
+421 DALPTATMQQ

-438 NEYFYFDYAQDQNSV
+438 NEFFYFDYAQDQNSV
-453 KKILAYD
+453 KKILAFD
-460 PCSDDRLSPEQK
+460 PYADDSLSSEQK
-472 KYIWGVQANLWSEW
+472 EYIWGVQANLWAEW
-486 IPTMKRIEYL
+486 IPTMKRIEYM

-501 IALSEIAWAEPAA
+501 IALSEIAWAEPVTR
-514 KPSLEEFYRQLVP
+514 PGLDEFYRQLVP
-527 QFKRMDVMRVNYRVP
+527 QFKRMDVMGVNYRIP

-553 IDETTVDLTC
+553 IDDTMVNLTC
-563 PLPGTEIRYT
+563 PLPGIEIRYT
-573 TDGSMPTKESTLYNG
+573 TDGSMPDKQSSLYDG
-588 ALDVT
+588 ALKIK
-593 ETTDFAFRTFRPDG
+593 ETTDFTFRTFRKDG
-607 SPSDVAHTKYVKA
+607 SPSDVVRTKYVKA

-625 VTAPAALQPGLKA
+625 ATTPASLQPGLKA

-646 LCADIDAAPV
+646 LCADIDAAPI
-656 KGEYVVES
+656 KEEYVIES
-664 VSIPEE
+664 VSIPEG
-670 VKGNIGLV
+670 VKGDIGLIL
-678 MTGYLEVP
+678 TGYLEVP

-701 TLTLDGELLGDSDGA
+701 TLILDGELLGDNDGA
-716 HSSVEIIVQKALKAG
+716 HSPAEIIVQKALKAG

-748 MELVNEK
+748 MELVNDK
-755 GEKEMLPGAWLKH
+755 GEKIVLPKEWLKH
-768 EVHARV
+768 E

>member
-9 LLIVSA
+9 FLIVSA
-15 CVFSSCTPTVKQ
+15 CIFSSCTPTVKQ

-59 LFPAVGY
+59 LFPAAGY

-84 KNQVDMYF
+84 KSQVDMYF
-92 QLKDTGGK
+92 QLKDTVGK
-100 PGSYKLQSTPEYIQV
+100 PSSYKLESTPEYIRV
-115 EANDYSGIISAIT
+115 EATDYSGIISAIT

-134 PAAIEVQGE
+134 PATIEVQGE
-143 KQTYSI
+143 KQNYSI
-149 PVVQIEDVP
+149 PVVQIEDAP

-173 WSKDEVKHVLDL
+173 WNKKEVKHVLDL

-216 KGAWRKFNE
+216 KGAWRKFNT
-225 QDRICMARAKEEDN
+225 QDRTCMARAKEEDN

-290 FLAAISQYP
+290 FLGAIGQYP
-299 ELACDGLIGWGETFS
+299 ELVWDGLIGWGKTFS
-314 SPVCPG
+314 SPICPG
-320 KDATLEF
+320 KDTTLEF

-354 NWKKCLL
+354 NWKKCPL

-393 KRLIGWDEVV
+393 KKLIGWDEVV
-403 ADGLSSDAA
+403 SDGLSSDAA

-460 PCSDDRLSPEQK
+460 PCADERLSPEQK
-472 KYIWGVQANLWSEW
+472 KYIWGVQANLWAEW

-501 IALSEIAWAEPAA
+501 IALSEIAWAEPTA
-514 KPSLEEFYRQLVP
+514 KPGLEEFYRQLVP

-553 IDETTVDLTC
+553 IDETTVELTC

-573 TDGSMPTKESTLYNG
+573 TDGSMPTKESALYNG
-588 ALDVT
+588 ALEVGK
-593 ETTDFAFRTFRPDG
+593 TTDFAFRTFRPDG
-607 SPSDVAHTKYVKA
+607 SPSDVVRTKYVKA

-678 MTGYLEVP
+678 LTGYLEVP

-701 TLTLDGELLGDSDGA
+701 TLMLDGELLGDNDGA
-716 HSSVEIIVQKALKAG
+716 HSPVEIIVQKALKAG

-755 GEKEMLPGAWLKH
+755 GEKEVLPSAWLKH
-768 EVHARV
+768 E

>member
-75 SSSVEVTTD
+75 STSVEVTTD
-84 KNQVDMYF
+84 KDQVDMYF

-100 PGSYKLQSTPEYIQV
+100 PGSYKLQSTPEYIRV

-216 KGAWRKFNE
+216 KGAWRKFNKH
-225 QDRICMARAKEEDN
+225 DRTCMARAKEEDN

-299 ELACDGLIGWGETFS
+299 ELACDGLIGWGEIFS
-314 SPVCPG
+314 SPICPG

-327 CQNVFKEVFELF
+327 CRNVFKEVFELF

-354 NWKKCLL
+354 NWKKCPL
-361 CQKRIRTE
+361 CQKRIRTK

-382 RDMEKF
+382 RDIEKF

-393 KRLIGWDEVV
+393 KKLIGWDEVV

-460 PCSDDRLSPEQK
+460 PCADERLSPEQK
-472 KYIWGVQANLWSEW
+472 KYIWGVQANLWAEW

-501 IALSEIAWAEPAA
+501 IALSEIAWAEPVA

-527 QFKRMDVMRVNYRVP
+527 QFKRMDVMRINYRVP

-573 TDGSMPTKESTLYNG
+573 TDGSMPTKESALYNG

-607 SPSDVAHTKYVKA
+607 SPSDVARTKYVKA

-701 TLTLDGELLGDSDGA
+701 TLTLDGELLGDNDGA

>member
-1 MFKKLSSS
+1 MFKQLSTS

-15 CVFSSCTPTVKQ
+15 CVFSACMPTVKQ

-39 EQSGSFVLKDG
+39 EQSGAFVFKDE

-66 LQEILRNVI
+66 LQEILRNVV
-75 SSSVEVTTD
+75 SSSVEVTAD
-84 KNQVDMYF
+84 KNQVDVYF
-92 QLKDTGGK
+92 QLGNTDGK
-100 PGSYKLQSTPEYIQV
+100 PGSYKLQSTPEFIQV

-134 PAAIEVQGE
+134 PAEIEIQGV

-149 PVVQIEDVP
+149 PAVQIEDAP

-173 WSKDEVKHVLDL
+173 WNKDEVKHVLDL

-196 HLSDDQGWR
+196 HLTDDQGWR

-216 KGAWRKFNE
+216 KGAWRKFNTH
-225 QDRICMARAKEEDN
+225 DRTCMARVIEEDN
-239 TDFLIPEDKIRIVEG
+239 TDFLIPENKIRIVEG

-266 IKEIVAYATQRGI
+266 IKEIVAYAAQRGI
-279 DVIPEI
+279 DVIPEV

-299 ELACDGLIGWGETFS
+299 DLACDGLIGWGETFS
-314 SPVCPG
+314 SPICPG

-327 CQNVFKEVFELF
+327 CRNVFKEVFELF
-339 PYEYVHMGGDEVEKA
+339 PYEYVHMGGDEVEKN
-354 NWKKCLL
+354 NWKKCPR

-369 KLGSVEEL
+369 GLGSVEEL

-388 FLANG
+388 FQANG
-393 KRLIGWDEVV
+393 KKLVGWDEVV
-403 ADGLSSDAA
+403 KDGLSSDTV

-421 DALPTATAQK
+421 EALPMATAQK

-453 KKILAYD
+453 KKILAFD
-460 PCSDDRLSPEQK
+460 PYADDRLSQEQK
-472 KYIWGVQANLWSEW
+472 EYIWGVQANLWAEW

-501 IALSEIAWAEPAA
+501 IALSEIAWTEPAA
-514 KPSLEEFYRQLVP
+514 KPELDEFYRQLVP
-527 QFKRMDVMRVNYRVP
+527 QFKRMDIMGVNYRIP

-553 IDETTVDLTC
+553 IDDATVNLTC

-573 TDGSMPTKESTLYNG
+573 TDGSMPTKKSSLYNG
-588 ALDVT
+588 SLKIK

-607 SPSDVAHTKYVKA
+607 SPSDVARTRYVKA

-625 VTAPAALQPGLKA
+625 VTAPASLQPGLKA
-638 VWHDFRGN
+638 VWHNFRGN
-646 LCADIDAAPV
+646 LCVDIDAAPV
-656 KGEYVVES
+656 RGEYVVES

-670 VKGNIGLV
+670 VKGDIGLV
-678 MTGYLEVP
+678 ITGYLEVP

-701 TLTLDGELLGDSDGA
+701 TLMLDGELLGDNDGA
-716 HSSVEIIVQKALKAG
+716 HSPVEIIVQKALKAG
-731 LHPIEVRYFD
+731 LHPMEVRYFD

-748 MELVNEK
+748 MELVNDK
-755 GEKEMLPGAWLKH
+755 GEKTVLPKEWLKH
-768 EVHARV
+768 E

>member
-100 PGSYKLQSTPEYIQV
+100 PGSYKLQSTPEYIRV

-327 CQNVFKEVFELF
+327 CRNVFKEVFELF

-354 NWKKCLL
+354 NWKKCPL
-361 CQKRIRTE
+361 CQKRIRTK

-382 RDMEKF
+382 RDIEKF

-393 KRLIGWDEVV
+393 KKLIGWDEVV

-460 PCSDDRLSPEQK
+460 PCADERLSPEQK
-472 KYIWGVQANLWSEW
+472 KYIWGVQANLWAEW

-501 IALSEIAWAEPAA
+501 IALSEIAWAEPVA

-527 QFKRMDVMRVNYRVP
+527 QFKRMDVMRINYRVP

-573 TDGSMPTKESTLYNG
+573 TDGSMPTKESALYNG

-607 SPSDVAHTKYVKA
+607 SPSDVARTKYVKA

-646 LCADIDAAPV
+646 LCADIDSAPV

-701 TLTLDGELLGDSDGA
+701 TLTLDGELLGDNDGA

>member
-100 PGSYKLQSTPEYIQV
+100 SGSYKLQSTPEYIRV

-354 NWKKCLL
+354 NWKKCPL

-393 KRLIGWDEVV
+393 KKLIGWDEVV

-460 PCSDDRLSPEQK
+460 PCADERLSPEQK
-472 KYIWGVQANLWSEW
+472 KYIWGVQANLWAEW

-501 IALSEIAWAEPAA
+501 IALSEIAWVEPAA

-527 QFKRMDVMRVNYRVP
+527 QFKRMDVMRINYRVP

-573 TDGSMPTKESTLYNG
+573 TDGSMPTKESALYDG
-588 ALDVT
+588 ALDVE
-593 ETTDFAFRTFRPDG
+593 ETTEFAFRTFRPDG
-607 SPSDVAHTKYVKA
+607 SPSDVVRTKYVKA

-694 LLSDDGS
+694 LLSDDVS
-701 TLTLDGELLGDSDGA
+701 TLTLDGELLGDNDGA

-755 GEKEMLPGAWLKH
+755 GEKEVLPGAWLKH

>member
-9 LLIVSA
+9 FLIVSA
-15 CVFSSCTPTVKQ
+15 CIFSSCTPTVKQ

-59 LFPAVGY
+59 LFPAAGY

-84 KNQVDMYF
+84 KSQVDMYF
-92 QLKDTGGK
+92 QLKDTVGK
-100 PGSYKLQSTPEYIQV
+100 PGSYKLESTPEYIRV
-115 EANDYSGIISAIT
+115 EATDYSGIISAIT

-134 PAAIEVQGE
+134 PATIEVQGE
-143 KQTYSI
+143 KQNYSI
-149 PVVQIEDVP
+149 PVVQIEDAP

-173 WSKDEVKHVLDL
+173 WNKKEVKHVLDL

-216 KGAWRKFNE
+216 KGAWRKFNT
-225 QDRICMARAKEEDN
+225 QDRTCMARAKEEDN

-299 ELACDGLIGWGETFS
+299 ELACDGLIGWGEIFS
-314 SPVCPG
+314 SPICPG

-327 CQNVFKEVFELF
+327 CRNVFKEVFELF

-354 NWKKCLL
+354 NWKKCPL

-393 KRLIGWDEVV
+393 KKLIGWDEVV
-403 ADGLSSDAA
+403 SDGLSSDAA

-460 PCSDDRLSPEQK
+460 PCADERLSPEQK
-472 KYIWGVQANLWSEW
+472 KYIWGVQANLWAEW

-501 IALSEIAWAEPAA
+501 IALSEIAWAEPTA
-514 KPSLEEFYRQLVP
+514 KPGLEEFYRQLVP

-553 IDETTVDLTC
+553 IDETTVELTC

-573 TDGSMPTKESTLYNG
+573 TDGSMPTKESALYNG
-588 ALDVT
+588 ALEVGK
-593 ETTDFAFRTFRPDG
+593 TTDFAFRTFRPDG
-607 SPSDVAHTKYVKA
+607 SPSDAVRTKYVKA

-678 MTGYLEVP
+678 LTGYLEVP

-701 TLTLDGELLGDSDGA
+701 TLMLDGELLGDNDGA
-716 HSSVEIIVQKALKAG
+716 HSPVEIIVQKALKAG

-755 GEKEMLPGAWLKH
+755 GEKEVLPSAWLKH
-768 EVHARV
+768 E

>member
-9 LLIVSA
+9 FLIVSA
-15 CVFSSCTPTVKQ
+15 CIFSSCTPTVKQ

-59 LFPAVGY
+59 LFPAAGY

-84 KNQVDMYF
+84 KSQVDMYF
-92 QLKDTGGK
+92 QLKDTVGK
-100 PGSYKLQSTPEYIQV
+100 PSSYKLESTPEYIRV
-115 EANDYSGIISAIT
+115 EATDYSGIISAIT

-134 PAAIEVQGE
+134 PATIEVQGE
-143 KQTYSI
+143 KQNYSI
-149 PVVQIEDVP
+149 PVVQIEDAP

-173 WSKDEVKHVLDL
+173 WNKKEVKHVLDL

-216 KGAWRKFNE
+216 KGAWRKFNT
-225 QDRICMARAKEEDN
+225 QDRTCMARAKEEDN

-354 NWKKCLL
+354 NWKKCPL

-393 KRLIGWDEVV
+393 KKLIGWDEVV

-460 PCSDDRLSPEQK
+460 PCADERLSPEQK
-472 KYIWGVQANLWSEW
+472 KYIWGVQANLWAEW

-501 IALSEIAWAEPAA
+501 IALSEIAWAEPTA
-514 KPSLEEFYRQLVP
+514 KPGLEEFYRQLVP

-553 IDETTVDLTC
+553 IDETTVELTC

-573 TDGSMPTKESTLYNG
+573 TDGSMPTKESALYNG
-588 ALDVT
+588 ALEVGK
-593 ETTDFAFRTFRPDG
+593 TTDFAFRTFRPDG
-607 SPSDVAHTKYVKA
+607 SPSDAVRTKYVKA

-678 MTGYLEVP
+678 LTGYLEVP
-686 ADGIYTFA
+686 ADGIYTFT

-701 TLTLDGELLGDSDGA
+701 TLMLDGELLGDNDGA
-716 HSSVEIIVQKALKAG
+716 HSPVEIIVQKALKAG

-755 GEKEMLPGAWLKH
+755 GEKEVLPSAWLKH
-768 EVHARV
+768 E